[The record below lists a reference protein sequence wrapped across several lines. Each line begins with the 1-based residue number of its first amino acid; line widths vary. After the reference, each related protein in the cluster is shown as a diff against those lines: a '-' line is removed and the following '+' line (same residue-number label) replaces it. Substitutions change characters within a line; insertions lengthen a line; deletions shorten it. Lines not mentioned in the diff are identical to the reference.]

1 MIRKV
6 IYLNLVLLLLLQLSL
21 WSPETGLPKV
31 AYLKEQVII
40 QEKVNQ
46 GLHRRNRELEREVVS
61 LKNDGSAVEEKARLE
76 LGMIKKDEVYVQIV
90 Q

>member
-21 WSPETGLPKV
+21 WNPETGFPKV
-31 AYLKEQVII
+31 TYLKDQVAI

-46 GLHRRNRELEREVVS
+46 GLHRRNRELEREVLS
-61 LKNDGSAVEEKARLE
+61 LKNDWSAVEEKARLE
-76 LGMIKKDEVYVQIV
+76 LGMIKQDEVYVQIV